1 VARLSPAVDGAVQF
15 GLTHIEAR
23 QAPLIVFRGSGP
35 LATALSLQQLAL
47 FRIQATLIGL
57 LVAMGIS
64 MVWPVRAAVLLR
76 NQSTSRTLL
85 VPNTTPT

>member
-1 VARLSPAVDGAVQF
+1 
-15 GLTHIEAR
+15 
-23 QAPLIVFRGSGP
+23 VFRGSGS

-47 FRIQATLIGL
+47 FRIQATLIGQ

-76 NQSTSRTLL
+76 HRSTARTLL
-85 VPNTTPT
+85 VRLHIDATRHDTTRHSGVVS

>member
-1 VARLSPAVDGAVQF
+1 MVRFSSDS
-15 GLTHIEAR
+15 LTLKR
-23 QAPLIVFRGSGP
+23 QAPLIVFRGSSP

-76 NQSTSRTLL
+76 NQSTSRALL
-85 VPNTTPT
+85 VPTTQHQPSLIFACMR